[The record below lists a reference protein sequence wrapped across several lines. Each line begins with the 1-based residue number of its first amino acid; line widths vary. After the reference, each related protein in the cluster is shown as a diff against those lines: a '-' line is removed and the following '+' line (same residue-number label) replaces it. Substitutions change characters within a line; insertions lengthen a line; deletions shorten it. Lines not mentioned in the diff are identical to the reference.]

1 MLEIVTLG
9 GSQEDVLKKAAEPFP
24 SVDETTAALAES
36 MLETMR
42 IGNGVGLAGPQVGVN
57 KRIFVTEAPGD
68 EPRIFINPEIIQ
80 TSPEMVPYEEGCLSI
95 PGVYADVMRPAEIT
109 IQALNEKGR
118 PFTLEAGG
126 FLARVIQHEYDHLK
140 GVLFI
145 DHLTDRKREK
155 VLKIYQKR
163 MRA

>member
-9 GSQEDVLKKAAEPFP
+9 GSQEDVLKEPAVPF
-24 SVDETTAALAES
+24 SQVDEETAALAET
-36 MLETMR
+36 MIETMR
-42 IGNGVGLAGPQVGVN
+42 IGNGVGLAGPQVGVG
-57 KRIFVTEAPGD
+57 KRIFVTEAPG
-68 EPRIFINPEIIQ
+68 EAPRVFINPEIIR

-109 IQALNEKGR
+109 IQALNEKGK
-118 PFTLEAGG
+118 PFTLDADG

-140 GVLFI
+140 GTLFV
-145 DHLTDRKREK
+145 DHLSERKREK
-155 VLKIYQKR
+155 VLKVYQKR